1 MTRPLAVDQRE
12 KIVRAYEQGLGT
24 VQEIAKIFEVTSRS
38 VFRYLKLNREIGD
51 LTPEP
56 IPGRPPILNDENL
69 AILKKIVLDNIDH
82 TLEQY
87 KTKFYEITGIN
98 VTIVTIHNA
107 CNILNLRRKKK
118 VFLRLNKSE
127 KMSK

>member
-1 MTRPLAVDQRE
+1 MTRPLAVEQRE
-12 KIVRAYEQGLGT
+12 KIVRAYEQGFGT
-24 VQEIAKIFEVTSRS
+24 VKEIAQIFDITPRS
-38 VFRYLKLNREIGD
+38 VFRYLKLSREIGD

-69 AILKKIVLDNIDH
+69 AILKKIVLENIDH

-87 KTKFYEITGIN
+87 RTKFYEITRIS

-118 VFLRLNKSE
+118 FFRV
-127 KMSK
+127 